1 MNLLKKLHRKNLF
14 ALVLSAQFLAELV
27 VLPSTVFAQKS
38 ANDILPDE
46 AVKNVDGAGSAVPTG
61 DLLND
66 LIPKSIKI
74 FLGLVATI
82 TVGLIIYAGV
92 MLIVA
97 QGNEDEYKKFKT
109 MLVWS
114 VVGLGVMITA
124 YGVVR
129 GVLQLVFQ

>member
-1 MNLLKKLHRKNLF
+1 MNSLKHLRQKALF
-14 ALVLSAQFLAELV
+14 VLVFSAQLLTALL
-27 VLPSTVFAQKS
+27 LPSTVFAQKS
-38 ANDILPDE
+38 ASDILPDA